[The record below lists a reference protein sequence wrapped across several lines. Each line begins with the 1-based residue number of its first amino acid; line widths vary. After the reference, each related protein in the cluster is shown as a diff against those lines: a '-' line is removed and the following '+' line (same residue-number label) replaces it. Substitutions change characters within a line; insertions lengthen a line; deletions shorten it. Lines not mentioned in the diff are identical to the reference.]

1 MTAICVDDEY
11 LLLRALRRAVEKS
24 PDITATEVFDDEYDA
39 LKWAQTH
46 PFDIAFLDIRMHEM
60 DGMQLAE
67 ELKKIRPDA
76 GIVFCTG
83 YRDYAIKAMNM
94 HQDFGYLLKPVD
106 AALVQKEIDHVK
118 NRQKKGLSGN
128 NASVRKA
135 SDYLLTVRC
144 YGGFEAYDRSGR
156 MLSFRRSRSK
166 ELLALFVD
174 RKGISMT
181 ARDICAIMFEDD
193 GDFDRRNINYFY
205 KLYYELQRVLKEAG
219 ADEVLLKNG
228 SRYYLRPEQIRFDN
242 TGKGSRGYLEEYPW
256 AY

>member
-118 NRQKKGLSGN
+118 NRQKKGSLPRLWSI
-128 NASVRKA
+128 K
-135 SDYLLTVRC
+135 
-144 YGGFEAYDRSGR
+144 
-156 MLSFRRSRSK
+156 
-166 ELLALFVD
+166 
-174 RKGISMT
+174 
-181 ARDICAIMFEDD
+181 
-193 GDFDRRNINYFY
+193 
-205 KLYYELQRVLKEAG
+205 
-219 ADEVLLKNG
+219 
-228 SRYYLRPEQIRFDN
+228 P
-242 TGKGSRGYLEEYPW
+242 
-256 AY
+256 